1 MINLSIGEAAKKLNT
16 TTHTL
21 RYYDNEGL
29 LPIERDV
36 NGRRIFSTK
45 NFIMLNTI
53 ECLKATGMSLK
64 DIKLYI
70 DWCEEGFASVQRRHA
85 LFLER
90 KATVESQIAAL
101 QKTLKTINYK
111 IDLYEN
117 ALNTGVLNMCEADRE
132 ELANKILNDEL

>member
-1 MINLSIGEAAKKLNT
+1 MLNLSIGEAAKRLNT

-29 LPIERDV
+29 LPIERDQ

-53 ECLKATGMSLK
+53 ECLKNAGMPLK

-70 DWCEEGFASVQRRHA
+70 EWCTEGFASVQKRYD

-90 KATVESQIAAL
+90 KSIVENQIAAL

-111 IDLYEN
+111 VELYEN
-117 ALNTGVLNMCEADRE
+117 ALKTGVLKICDADRE
-132 ELANKILNDEL
+132 ELAKKIINDEL

>member
-53 ECLKATGMSLK
+53 ECLKA
-64 DIKLYI
+64 IKLYI